1 MKILLVVGKSNIGK
15 TTVLN
20 MLIEELKK
28 IEYKVN
34 MIEENNVDKVVK
46 CIKGNFSI
54 GINTQGDDL
63 DSVNKVEKIKDCDLI
78 ICACRTKGE
87 TMNFFVNNYNNE
99 NLTYY
104 YKQYIEKH
112 NLNEELINMINN
124 NCVVSLIK
132 IIDEAK
138 QHYDDKE

>member
-1 MKILLVVGKSNIGK
+1 MKILLLVGKSNIGK

-54 GINTQGDDL
+54 GINTQGDDF
-63 DSVNKVEKIKDCDLI
+63 DSVKKVEKIKDCDLI

-87 TMNFFVNNYNNE
+87 TMNFFVNHYNNE

>member
-20 MLIEELKK
+20 MLVEELKK

-63 DSVNKVEKIKDCDLI
+63 DSVKK
-78 ICACRTKGE
+78 
-87 TMNFFVNNYNNE
+87 
-99 NLTYY
+99 
-104 YKQYIEKH
+104 
-112 NLNEELINMINN
+112 
-124 NCVVSLIK
+124 
-132 IIDEAK
+132 
-138 QHYDDKE
+138 